1 MAKARKKAGH
11 RSWASQ
17 NAPVPGTHT
26 GDIMS
31 PETRSAVMSRIK
43 GKDTSPERIMV
54 RALRLLGFRF
64 SRHPKDLP
72 GRPDIVFR
80 RLRLAVFVDGDFW
93 HGWRFPLWEHKLS
106 PKWRDKIAAN
116 RARDRRNFRRL
127 RRDGWQVIR
136 LWEHQIEQSAEKCL
150 NRVVQLI
157 ERLRS
162 PLGQAAPETRDGDQ
176 VNGLPRRPLRRSRR
190 LGRSGAGR
198 LNTLRVGR
206 RRCRLA

>member
-1 MAKARKKAGH
+1 
-11 RSWASQ
+11 
-17 NAPVPGTHT
+17 
-26 GDIMS
+26 
-31 PETRSAVMSRIK
+31 
-43 GKDTSPERIMV
+43 
-54 RALRLLGFRF
+54 LRLLGFRF

-162 PLGQAAPETRDGDQ
+162 PLGHAAPETRDGDQ
-176 VNGLPRRPLRRSRR
+176 VNVLPR
-190 LGRSGAGR
+190 
-198 LNTLRVGR
+198 
-206 RRCRLA
+206 